1 MIGQVSAN
9 APVRVGETEY
19 QDPVAYDFATPSHI
33 ALAGATRSGKSALAY
48 WLLGQ
53 LAAMPWVRI
62 VGSDVSSLLLH
73 PFAGD
78 PLVALGQDDLDAH
91 ARALEGVEK
100 LMRDRLDRLL
110 AERRDKIDEFTVAC
124 PLVLVVIEEF
134 PSLLELAKTLDAST
148 SPKGRLEARLR
159 SVFLR
164 LVTQSA
170 KCGIRVMV
178 VAQRMDASILQGVA
192 RSNIET
198 RFLLRSDEAG
208 IEMMIPG
215 WMTNS
220 ARSSPGP
227 GPASAIW
234 ACPAWTVRSCSV
246 GSMCP
251 TSSIW
256 IRRRR
261 AWPCRPRRFPWRI
274 RDMGRACGGRG
285 RRAAKAAEPDPAPG
299 PARGRG
305 AWPSVTQA
313 LLCLCLSIPLVPDCR
328 LF

>member
-1 MIGQVSAN
+1 MNGQVSAN
-9 APVRVGETEY
+9 ALVKVGETEY
-19 QDPVAYDFATPSHI
+19 QDPISYDFATPSHI

-91 ARALEGVEK
+91 AEALEGVEK
-100 LMRDRLDRLL
+100 LMRGRLDRLV

-124 PLVLVVIEEF
+124 PLVVVVIEEF

-178 VAQRMDASILQGVA
+178 IAQRMDASILQGVA
-192 RSNIET
+192 RSNVET
-198 RFLLRSDEAG
+198 RFLLRSDAAG
-208 IEMMIPG
+208 IEMMIPDLDDRQRAFLARALPG
-215 WMTNS
+215 VGYLGMPGAGRPILFRGVAVSYQQYLDHVEACAASSS
-220 ARSSPGP
+220 ASLPV
-227 GPASAIW
+227 
-234 ACPAWTVRSCSV
+234 T
-246 GSMCP
+246 
-251 TSSIW
+251 
-256 IRRRR
+256 
-261 AWPCRPRRFPWRI
+261 
-274 RDMGRACGGRG
+274 
-285 RRAAKAAEPDPAPG
+285 DP
-299 PARGRG
+299 
-305 AWPSVTQA
+305 
-313 LLCLCLSIPLVPDCR
+313 
-328 LF
+328 

>member
-73 PFAGD
+73 PLAGD

-215 WMTNS
+215 LDDQQRSFLARARPGVGYLGMPGLDGPVLFRGVDVSYQQYLDQAEACVALSS
-220 ARSSPGP
+220 ASLPV
-227 GPASAIW
+227 A
-234 ACPAWTVRSCSV
+234 
-246 GSMCP
+246 
-251 TSSIW
+251 
-256 IRRRR
+256 
-261 AWPCRPRRFPWRI
+261 
-274 RDMGRACGGRG
+274 
-285 RRAAKAAEPDPAPG
+285 DP
-299 PARGRG
+299 
-305 AWPSVTQA
+305 
-313 LLCLCLSIPLVPDCR
+313 
-328 LF
+328 

>member
-1 MIGQVSAN
+1 MTLNDGLSSMAR
-9 APVRVGETEY
+9 VRVGLTGHREPI
-19 QDPVAYDFATPSHI
+19 DYDVATPSHI

-110 AERRDKIDEFTVAC
+110 AERCDKIGEFTVAC
-124 PLVLVVIEEF
+124 PLVVVVIEEF
-134 PSLLELAKTLDAST
+134 PSLLELAKTLDTST
-148 SPKGRLEARLR
+148 SPRGRLEARLR

-170 KCGIRVMV
+170 KCGIRVLV

-192 RSNIET
+192 RSNVET
-198 RFLLRSDEAG
+198 RFLLRSDAAG

-215 WMTNS
+215 LDDRQRAFLARALPGVGFMTAPCVPPTLFRGVAVSYRQYLDQLEACVALSS
-220 ARSSPGP
+220 ASLPV
-227 GPASAIW
+227 A
-234 ACPAWTVRSCSV
+234 
-246 GSMCP
+246 
-251 TSSIW
+251 
-256 IRRRR
+256 
-261 AWPCRPRRFPWRI
+261 
-274 RDMGRACGGRG
+274 
-285 RRAAKAAEPDPAPG
+285 DP
-299 PARGRG
+299 
-305 AWPSVTQA
+305 
-313 LLCLCLSIPLVPDCR
+313 
-328 LF
+328 

>member
-1 MIGQVSAN
+1 MTLNDGLSSMAR
-9 APVRVGETEY
+9 VRVGLTGHREPI
-19 QDPVAYDFATPSHI
+19 DYDVATPSHI

-53 LAAMPWVRI
+53 LAMPWVRI

-100 LMRDRLDRLL
+100 LMRARLDRLV
-110 AERRDKIDEFTVAC
+110 AERRDKIDEFTIAC
-124 PLVLVVIEEF
+124 PLVVVVIEEF

-170 KCGIRVMV
+170 KCGIRMMV
-178 VAQRMDASILQGVA
+178 IAQRMDASILQGVA
-192 RSNIET
+192 RSNVET

-215 WMTNS
+215 LDDQQRSFLARARPGVGFMTAPCVPPTLFRGVAVS
-220 ARSSPGP
+220 YQQYLDQ
-227 GPASAIW
+227 ASACV
-234 ACPAWTVRSCSV
+234 AL
-246 GSMCP
+246 
-251 TSSIW
+251 SS
-256 IRRRR
+256 
-261 AWPCRPRRFPWRI
+261 ASLP
-274 RDMGRACGGRG
+274 MT
-285 RRAAKAAEPDPAPG
+285 DP
-299 PARGRG
+299 
-305 AWPSVTQA
+305 
-313 LLCLCLSIPLVPDCR
+313 
-328 LF
+328 

>member
-1 MIGQVSAN
+1 MNGQVSAN
-9 APVRVGETEY
+9 VPVRVGETEY

-62 VGSDVSSLLLH
+62 VGSDISRLLLA

-78 PLVALGQDDLDAH
+78 PLVALGQDDLDTH

-110 AERRDKIDEFTVAC
+110 AERHDKIDEFTVAC
-124 PLVLVVIEEF
+124 PLVVVVIEEF

-148 SPKGRLEARLR
+148 SPRGRLEARLR

-170 KCGIRVMV
+170 KCGIRVLV

-215 WMTNS
+215 LDDRQRSFLARARPGVGFMTAPCVPPTLFRGVAVSYQQYLDQVEACVALSS
-220 ARSSPGP
+220 ASLPV
-227 GPASAIW
+227 A
-234 ACPAWTVRSCSV
+234 
-246 GSMCP
+246 
-251 TSSIW
+251 
-256 IRRRR
+256 
-261 AWPCRPRRFPWRI
+261 
-274 RDMGRACGGRG
+274 
-285 RRAAKAAEPDPAPG
+285 DP
-299 PARGRG
+299 
-305 AWPSVTQA
+305 
-313 LLCLCLSIPLVPDCR
+313 
-328 LF
+328 

>member
-1 MIGQVSAN
+1 MNGPVSAN

-91 ARALEGVEK
+91 AKALEGVEK

-124 PLVLVVIEEF
+124 PLVVVIEEF

-159 SVFLR
+159 AVFLR

-170 KCGIRVMV
+170 KCGIRMMV
-178 VAQRMDASILQGVA
+178 IAQRMDASILQGVA

-208 IEMMIPG
+208 IEMMIPDLG
-215 WMTNS
+215 DRQRSFLARARPGVGFMTAPCVPPTLFRGVNVSYRAYLAQVRAHMSGDWS
-220 ARSSPGP
+220 ADLG
-227 GPASAIW
+227 
-234 ACPAWTVRSCSV
+234 
-246 GSMCP
+246 
-251 TSSIW
+251 
-256 IRRRR
+256 
-261 AWPCRPRRFPWRI
+261 
-274 RDMGRACGGRG
+274 
-285 RRAAKAAEPDPAPG
+285 
-299 PARGRG
+299 
-305 AWPSVTQA
+305 
-313 LLCLCLSIPLVPDCR
+313 
-328 LF
+328 

>member
-1 MIGQVSAN
+1 MNGQISAN

-124 PLVLVVIEEF
+124 PLVVVVIEEF

-215 WMTNS
+215 LDDQQRSFLARARPGVGYLGMPGLDGPVLFRGVDVSYQQYLDQAEACVALSS
-220 ARSSPGP
+220 ASLPV
-227 GPASAIW
+227 A
-234 ACPAWTVRSCSV
+234 
-246 GSMCP
+246 
-251 TSSIW
+251 
-256 IRRRR
+256 
-261 AWPCRPRRFPWRI
+261 
-274 RDMGRACGGRG
+274 
-285 RRAAKAAEPDPAPG
+285 DP
-299 PARGRG
+299 
-305 AWPSVTQA
+305 
-313 LLCLCLSIPLVPDCR
+313 
-328 LF
+328 

>member
-1 MIGQVSAN
+1 MNDGLSSMAR
-9 APVRVGETEY
+9 VRVGLTGHREPI
-19 QDPVAYDFATPSHI
+19 DYDVATPSHI

-62 VGSDVSSLLLH
+62 VGSDISRLLLA

-110 AERRDKIDEFTVAC
+110 AERCDKIDEFTVAC
-124 PLVLVVIEEF
+124 PLVVVVIEEF

-170 KCGIRVMV
+170 KCGVRVMV

-215 WMTNS
+215 LDDQQRSFLARARPGVGFMTAPCVPPTLFRGVAVSYQQYLDQAEACVALSS
-220 ARSSPGP
+220 ASLPV
-227 GPASAIW
+227 A
-234 ACPAWTVRSCSV
+234 
-246 GSMCP
+246 
-251 TSSIW
+251 
-256 IRRRR
+256 
-261 AWPCRPRRFPWRI
+261 
-274 RDMGRACGGRG
+274 
-285 RRAAKAAEPDPAPG
+285 DP
-299 PARGRG
+299 
-305 AWPSVTQA
+305 
-313 LLCLCLSIPLVPDCR
+313 
-328 LF
+328 

>member
-100 LMRDRLDRLL
+100 LMRARLDALL
-110 AERRDKIDEFTVAC
+110 ATGCDKRDLYDTAS
-124 PLVLVVIEEF
+124 PLVVVVIEEF
-134 PSLLELAKTLDAST
+134 PSLLALAAARDSSAS
-148 SPKGRLEARLR
+148 SKGKLEARLK
-159 SVFLR
+159 SLFLR

-170 KCGIRVMV
+170 KCGIRMMV
-178 VAQRMDASILQGVA
+178 IAQRMDASILQGVA

-208 IEMMIPG
+208 IEMMIPDLDDRQRSFLARARPG
-215 WMTNS
+215 VGFMTAPCVPPTLFRGVAVSYQQYLDQLEACVALSS
-220 ARSSPGP
+220 ASLPV
-227 GPASAIW
+227 A
-234 ACPAWTVRSCSV
+234 
-246 GSMCP
+246 
-251 TSSIW
+251 
-256 IRRRR
+256 
-261 AWPCRPRRFPWRI
+261 
-274 RDMGRACGGRG
+274 
-285 RRAAKAAEPDPAPG
+285 DP
-299 PARGRG
+299 
-305 AWPSVTQA
+305 
-313 LLCLCLSIPLVPDCR
+313 
-328 LF
+328 

>member
-100 LMRDRLDRLL
+100 LMRARLDRLL

-124 PLVLVVIEEF
+124 PLVVVVIEEF

-148 SPKGRLEARLR
+148 SPRGRLEARLR

-170 KCGIRVMV
+170 KCGIRVLV
-178 VAQRMDASILQGVA
+178 IAQRMDASILQGVA
-192 RSNIET
+192 RANIET
-198 RFLLRSDEAG
+198 RFLLRSDAAG
-208 IEMMIPG
+208 VEMM
-215 WMTNS
+215 
-220 ARSSPGP
+220 
-227 GPASAIW
+227 
-234 ACPAWTVRSCSV
+234 
-246 GSMCP
+246 
-251 TSSIW
+251 
-256 IRRRR
+256 
-261 AWPCRPRRFPWRI
+261 
-274 RDMGRACGGRG
+274 
-285 RRAAKAAEPDPAPG
+285 
-299 PARGRG
+299 
-305 AWPSVTQA
+305 
-313 LLCLCLSIPLVPDCR
+313 VPDLGDRQRAFLARARPGVGFMTAPCVPPT
-328 LF
+328 LFRGVNVSYRAYLAQVRAHMSGDWSADLG

>member
-124 PLVLVVIEEF
+124 PLVVVVIEEF

-215 WMTNS
+215 LDDQQRSFLARARPGVGYLGMPGLDGPVLFRGVDVSYQQYLDQAEACVALSS
-220 ARSSPGP
+220 ASLPV
-227 GPASAIW
+227 A
-234 ACPAWTVRSCSV
+234 
-246 GSMCP
+246 
-251 TSSIW
+251 
-256 IRRRR
+256 
-261 AWPCRPRRFPWRI
+261 
-274 RDMGRACGGRG
+274 
-285 RRAAKAAEPDPAPG
+285 DP
-299 PARGRG
+299 
-305 AWPSVTQA
+305 
-313 LLCLCLSIPLVPDCR
+313 
-328 LF
+328 